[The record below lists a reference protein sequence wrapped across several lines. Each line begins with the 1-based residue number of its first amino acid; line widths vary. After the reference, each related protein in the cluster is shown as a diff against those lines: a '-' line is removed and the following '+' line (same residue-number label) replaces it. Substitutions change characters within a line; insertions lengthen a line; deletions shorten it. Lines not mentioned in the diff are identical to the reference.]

1 MKQSSSKLLYSNDE
15 QDDQPDG
22 LYVTGGVDGY
32 VKVWNDDKEL
42 IREIWFPEEINTVSF
57 LNPEWDILIGHGP
70 KVSIILSKDYKPF
83 EKQISDN
90 IELEEEKKAESYSK
104 TSIVTDRTFEKFKN
118 RENEIKAELLL
129 RGKRDK
135 KKNKFD
141 VEESFSFDDSNTEG
155 KNFIK
160 VESCK

>member
-1 MKQSSSKLLYSNDE
+1 MRHTSNTLLYSNDGFK
-15 QDDQPDG
+15 DDQPEG

-32 VKVWNDDKEL
+32 VKVWNDNKEL
-42 IREIWFPEEINTVSF
+42 IREICFPEEINTVSF

-83 EKQISDN
+83 EKQVNEN
-90 IELEEEKKAESYSK
+90 IEIEEEKKIESYPK
-104 TSIVTDRTFEKFKN
+104 TSIVTDRTFEKLRN

-141 VEESFSFDDSNTEG
+141 VEESFSFDDSATDS
-155 KNFIK
+155 KLFYFK
-160 VESCK
+160 V